1 MRPLYFVLLA
11 LLTCIVKAPVF
22 ATDPSPAQVAAK
34 ALATDPRLD
43 KLVTYEAKQRRLHT
57 IASELSSQTGVTI
70 RSGRSEQDWQ
80 VRDIPVTIC
89 VKDLNLG
96 ILLDSLTMVAHLQLS
111 RESIRAD
118 DGKTKTIYRL
128 WRDSKMRK
136 AIEDYTAQKAEAA
149 LKTESWA
156 WDTLA
161 RVGASGAE
169 PDKQDPKRLGY
180 GQATPQM
187 MRAMGRLISA
197 LGTDAKERVFGG
209 DLVTVTPKSLT
220 DPSLLSQLH
229 AEAFKTQSLYGT
241 DISYKP
247 EEAQQVSVSFEV
259 SRSDPAAPAVLMRLE
274 INDRTVWIG
283 APRDAASDAQ
293 EFYGRNV
300 KIAPRPARYQ
310 SPQILTSDYAGF
322 VRIDSETLADFSP
335 LITKVEVAVPN
346 EDIDLAGYLCAL
358 ANASGIN
365 IVVADYVSHTALNK
379 KFPGG
384 KVSPRAA
391 LAQVNKDTLGI
402 ENYHTWMIDRQHK
415 LAIAEATSWLQ
426 RHFHLVPA
434 SVVDTLTAKANGD
447 GVMLDDIV
455 GLTDYNY
462 DQLHEWF
469 TRSKSLSGLE
479 ASNFLGSCWAL
490 YAALSSEDKAR
501 AKMPAGVPLS
511 QVDPLV
517 GVKIIN
523 DWEAVVSHINFGR
536 VRRSNPV
543 YESKRAKWESVLSD
557 PNALARLNLQ
567 VQESE
572 SHQTTLLQIPGA
584 TMRDN
589 ESITVPPGMARSR
602 YTLTI
607 SGSVDGEE
615 YNKVEKWLPDFPVY
629 SPKRLK
635 VVIKEWEAAHPAAT
649 NSPATPAADATQ

>member
-1 MRPLYFVLLA
+1 MRQFIRVLLA
-11 LLTCIVKAPVF
+11 LLACGARVPTLAAEPAPV
-22 ATDPSPAQVAAK
+22 PVIGKAQAG
-34 ALATDPRLD
+34 DPRLD
-43 KLVTYEAKQRRLHT
+43 KLVTYEAKQKRLHA
-57 IASELSSQTGVTI
+57 IAADLSLQTGVTI
-70 RSGRSEQDWQ
+70 RTGRNERDWQ
-80 VRDIPVTIC
+80 VRDIPLTIC

-96 ILLDSLTMVAHLQLS
+96 ILLDSLTRVAHLQLS

-136 AIEDYTAQKAEAA
+136 AIEDYTAQKAEAT

-161 RVGASGAE
+161 KVGASGAE
-169 PDKQDPKRLGY
+169 PDKQVPKRLGY

-187 MRAMGRLISA
+187 MRAMGRLLAA
-197 LGTDAKERVFGG
+197 LGTDVKERVLGG
-209 DLVTVTPKSLT
+209 DLVTVTPKSLA

-259 SRSDPAAPAVLMRLE
+259 SRADPAVPAVHMRLE

-300 KIAPRPARYQ
+300 KIAPCPARYQ
-310 SPQILTSDYAGF
+310 SPQILTSGYTGF
-322 VRIDSETLADFSP
+322 VRIDSKTLADFSP
-335 LITKVEVAVPN
+335 LVTKVEVAVPN

-358 ANASGIN
+358 AHASGIN
-365 IVVADYVSHTALNK
+365 FVVADYVSHTALNK
-379 KFPGG
+379 KFLGG
-384 KVSPRAA
+384 KVSPIVA

-402 ENYHTWMIDRQHK
+402 ENYHAWMIDRQHN
-415 LAIAEATSWLQ
+415 LALAEATWWLQ
-426 RHFHLVPA
+426 RHFNLVPA
-434 SVVDTLTAKANGD
+434 NVVDTLTAKANGD

-455 GLTDYNY
+455 VLTDYSY

-490 YAALSSEDKAR
+490 YAALSSEDKKR
-501 AKMPAGVPLS
+501 AKSPAGVPLS

-543 YESKRAKWESVLSD
+543 YESKRAKWESVLAD

-572 SHQTTLLQIPGA
+572 SHQA
-584 TMRDN
+584 TMRDS
-589 ESITVPPGMARSR
+589 ESIKVPPGMARSR

-607 SGSVDGEE
+607 SGSVDGEQ
-615 YNKVEKWLPDFPVY
+615 YRKVETWLPELPVY
-629 SPKRLK
+629 TPKRLK
-635 VVIKEWEAAHPAAT
+635 EIIPMLM
-649 NSPATPAADATQ
+649 